1 MLFICYFCIN
11 KTQMKTILL
20 TAFLLAGSMLFGQ
33 QNEEFRLIKQHFDR
47 QENLLKIEFV
57 KKYNN
62 AFTAQEKETVKKDFT
77 EFMLKLDSIRNTA
90 YLGALIRV
98 KNVEELE
105 YLKGQ
110 SSSNVKAC
118 HTEIDEAPEFPNG
131 IDALREKVASLFY
144 SKGIEY
150 CKNELNTTVSFVVDE
165 NGSIT
170 DIKAEGENISFNKQA
185 EIAMYLISEKFTKPA
200 LQKGNAVKYAFRMPL
215 SIKFE

>member
-1 MLFICYFCIN
+1 
-11 KTQMKTILL
+11 
-20 TAFLLAGSMLFGQ
+20 
-33 QNEEFRLIKQHFDR
+33 
-47 QENLLKIEFV
+47 
-57 KKYNN
+57 
-62 AFTAQEKETVKKDFT
+62 
-77 EFMLKLDSIRNTA
+77 
-90 YLGALIRV
+90 V

-110 SSSNVKAC
+110 SSHNVKAC

>member
-1 MLFICYFCIN
+1 
-11 KTQMKTILL
+11 MKTISV
-20 TAFLLAGSMLFGQ
+20 TIFLLLFSFGFSQ
-33 QNEEFRLIKQHFDR
+33 QNDEFKKVKMYFDSQKQLIDT
-47 QENLLKIEFV
+47 EFQ
-57 KKYNN
+57 KKYNSETN
-62 AFTAQEKETVKKDFT
+62 LFVKENLKKDYNYFIQ
-77 EFMLKLDSIRNTA
+77 KIDSVRNVA

-98 KNVEELE
+98 KNNEGLRNINAENDEIKFQNVE
-105 YLKGQ
+105 
-110 SSSNVKAC
+110 
-118 HTEIDEAPEFPNG
+118 TPEFPNG

>member
-1 MLFICYFCIN
+1 
-11 KTQMKTILL
+11 
-20 TAFLLAGSMLFGQ
+20 MLFGQ
-33 QNEEFRLIKQHFDR
+33 QNEEFRLVKQHFDR
-47 QENLLKIEFV
+47 QENLLKIEFA

-77 EFMLKLDSIRNTA
+77 EFMLKLDSVRNVA

-98 KNVEELE
+98 KNNEGLKNINAKNEEIE
-105 YLKGQ
+105 FQ
-110 SSSNVKAC
+110 NVQ
-118 HTEIDEAPEFPNG
+118 TPEFPNG

-215 SIKFE
+215 SKIGRAHV